1 MVLSFWET
9 IERCMSAPRMDERA
23 FNMKIWRTVSEL
35 AREYEL
41 VYDPEV
47 IIPRDKQLADDV
59 FEAGLKAAISLGV
72 YSRDTQRNV
81 RFTETEIREFLNAA
95 TGSQSGY
102 GTGKDEAQVTHR
114 LPGSSVEPIVYG
126 APQTAIYSNA
136 EVAYKMYKLCAREPS
151 TDGIWGGLVVG
162 PPPPIEEQYDVRANH
177 PSEIFQYRQEVAL
190 MRWAIADVGRP
201 GMFIK
206 QNAPTAQATI
216 ALADREVGVRP
227 TDPLGGNL
235 FEELKIDWNFA
246 NRTAFAIAYETTV
259 RWSAG
264 HAFIGG
270 FSGGPVT
277 APIIIVAS
285 ALLGLFFSGAD
296 NQHIKQYGISTQ
308 IGKTHNR
315 IKSRSARS
323 CIYVGSLACQAL
335 VRNTRIPVCAQ
346 GCDHPVAGAGT
357 SQFYYE
363 CAAGEIASVASGSS
377 ANPAGGARQ
386 FVCPV
391 DYCSPLESKWMGE
404 VLKASSRINLQNA
417 QEIVKSLLGRY
428 EKTLEQ
434 GYPKGY
440 SFHQIY
446 DVERERVNPAF
457 QSFYHQMKEELE
469 GLGLT
474 FVSKYA

>member
-23 FNMKIWRTVSEL
+23 FNMKIWQTVSEL
-35 AREYEL
+35 AREYDFT
-41 VYDPEV
+41 YDSEAV
-47 IIPRDKQLADDV
+47 IPIDKQLADDV
-59 FEAGLKAAISLGV
+59 FEAGLTAAISLGI

-81 RFTETEIREFLNAA
+81 QFTESEIKEFLKAA
-95 TGSQSGY
+95 TGSQLGY
-102 GTGKDEAQVTHR
+102 GTGEDETRATHR
-114 LPGSSVEPIVYG
+114 VPGSRVEPIVYA
-126 APQTAIYSNA
+126 APQTAIYSHA
-136 EVAYKMYKLCAREPS
+136 EVAYKMYKLCAQEPS
-151 TDGIWGGLVVG
+151 ADGIWGGLVVG
-162 PPPPIEEQYDVRANH
+162 PPPPIEGKYDIRANH
-177 PSEIFQYRQEVAL
+177 PSEIYQYRQEVAL
-190 MRWAIADVGRP
+190 MRRAIAEVGRP

-216 ALADREVGVRP
+216 AIADRELGVRP
-227 TDPLGGNL
+227 TDPFGGNL

-246 NRTAFAIAYETTV
+246 NRTAFAITYGTTV

-270 FSGGPVT
+270 FSGGPAT

-296 NQHIKQYGISTQ
+296 NEHIKQYGISTQ

-315 IKSRSARS
+315 IKSRAARS

-357 SQFYYE
+357 PQFYYE

-391 DYCSPLESKWMGE
+391 NYCSPLESKWMGE
-404 VLKASSRINLQNA
+404 VLKASPRLSLQNA
-417 QEIVKSLLGRY
+417 QEIVTALLGRY
-428 EKTLEQ
+428 EHTLEQ
-434 GYPKGY
+434 GYPEGY
-440 SFHQIY
+440 SFQQIY

-457 QSFYHQMKEELE
+457 QSFYQKMKEELE
-469 GLGLT
+469 ALGLIFT
-474 FVSKYA
+474 SQYT